1 MFLVKKMVKEM
12 DTLEFEL
19 LFPDKIEMLSGYYFE
34 MDKVFKNG
42 NWKGIIVM
50 PDYRGVGITYFANSG
65 KTKYEKNEAYYD
77 FVDDA
82 KKIYP
87 LDSCAID
94 TMSALLVMIDSNVWE
109 EIKE

>member
-34 MDKVFKNG
+34 MNEVFKNG
-42 NWKGIIVM
+42 NWEGVIVM
-50 PDYRGVGITYFANSG
+50 PDGREIEMIYFADSG
-65 KTKYEKNEAYYD
+65 KTKYEKNDAYYD
-77 FVDDA
+77 FVEEA

-94 TMSALLVMIDSNVWE
+94 TMSALLVMIYSNIWE
-109 EIKE
+109 EVED